1 MAKSNSTNNSQISCS
16 RGRDRSD
23 DGDRSPEESGWT
35 IYFED
40 FLNSS
45 DHQQLS
51 SFSSD
56 GVAPDDQPHVAPD
69 AASSVVGDKV
79 MNGFKKRRMMIK
91 EVFVEDESLE
101 DTASSPVNSP
111 KVWIFF
117 FFFLNDDSKFHDIIK
132 STFKIS
138 H

>member
-16 RGRDRSD
+16 RGRDRSA

-69 AASSVVGDKV
+69 AASSVVGDNDVAVPGLSCKV

-111 KVWIFF
+111 KV
-117 FFFLNDDSKFHDIIK
+117 
-132 STFKIS
+132 
-138 H
+138 